1 MEKDPRRL
9 KKTTSEMKCLDC
21 GGICLFRMSHHVVN
35 GKVLCG
41 CSLSTV
47 PQQYV
52 CLDCGEQFWVRLK

>member
-1 MEKDPRRL
+1 MEKDPKAP
-9 KKTTSEMKCLDC
+9 KKTTSEMKCPGC
-21 GGICLFRMSHHVVN
+21 GGVSLFRMSRHAVN

-52 CLDCGEQFWVRLK
+52 CLDCGEQFWVRQK